1 MSICLTVKIYYLRLD
16 DIRSSTEATYGFAKF
31 SL

>member
-16 DIRSSTEATYGFAKF
+16 DIRRYTEATYGIAKF